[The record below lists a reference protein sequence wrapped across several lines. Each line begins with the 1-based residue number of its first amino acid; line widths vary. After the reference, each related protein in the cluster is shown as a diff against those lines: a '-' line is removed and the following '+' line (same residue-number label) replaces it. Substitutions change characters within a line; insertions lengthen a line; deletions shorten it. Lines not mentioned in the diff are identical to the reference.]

1 MKITLEY
8 REKVRDLL
16 IETMDD
22 TIKKRGSMLTP
33 QLLSYFLGLSW
44 RNIYRLKENPRW
56 LPPAD
61 RCEIIEAF
69 CNDLGKSRDFFS
81 KVVET
86 WKDNEF
92 SKASEMVGKLL
103 FRPRYFA
110 ILQASDI
117 PPASKAERLAVQVL
131 KDFVDQKE
139 EAEESEK
146 ATEKEG

>member
-8 REKVRDLL
+8 RERVRDLL

-61 RCEIIEAF
+61 RCWIIESF
-69 CNDLGKSRDFFS
+69 CNDLASSRDFFS
-81 KVVET
+81 KVVEN
-86 WKDNEF
+86 WPASEF
-92 SKASEMVGKLL
+92 SKAPEMVGKML
-103 FRPRYFA
+103 FQSPYFA
-110 ILQASDI
+110 ILQAKDV
-117 PPASKAERLAVQVL
+117 PAEAKAERLAIQIL
-131 KDFVDQKE
+131 KDFVAGKARDEEE
-139 EAEESEK
+139 EA
-146 ATEKEG
+146 